1 MKSYR
6 TESTL
11 HIVGK
16 AWQIQALLRQWQ
28 KEHGPTATIASLVVP
43 KRFRSKDEGT
53 LFLSLT

>member
-28 KEHGPTATIASLVVP
+28 RNTDLQP
-43 KRFRSKDEGT
+43 
-53 LFLSLT
+53 LSLR

>member
-6 TESTL
+6 SESTL

-28 KEHGPTATIASLVVP
+28 KEHGPTTTIASLVVP
-43 KRFRSKDEGT
+43 KKVQV
-53 LFLSLT
+53 

>member
-6 TESTL
+6 TETTL

-28 KEHGPTATIASLVVP
+28 KNTAPLPRSPRSWFQKGSGLKTRERSLC
-43 KRFRSKDEGT
+43 
-53 LFLSLT
+53 L

>member
-11 HIVGK
+11 YIVGK

-28 KEHGPTATIASLVVP
+28 KEHGPTATIASLAVP
-43 KRFRSKDEGT
+43 KKVQV
-53 LFLSLT
+53 

>member
-6 TESTL
+6 TETTL

-28 KEHGPTATIASLVVP
+28 KEHDSATTIASLMVP
-43 KRFRSKDEGT
+43 KKVQV
-53 LFLSLT
+53 

>member
-6 TESTL
+6 TETAL

-28 KEHGPTATIASLVVP
+28 KEYGPTTTIASLAVP
-43 KRFRSKDEGT
+43 KKVQA
-53 LFLSLT
+53 